1 MLYLISLGIF
11 DEKDMS
17 IRAIECAKKCD
28 FLFFERYTSKPKTD
42 AKKLSKFLGKE
53 VLEVGR
59 EELEE
64 NSENI
69 IRLSEKNNVG
79 IIVSGDALVAT
90 THISLII
97 EARKRGIDTKV
108 IHGSSIYTAVCSSG
122 LQIYKFG
129 RTVTLTKR
137 GEESIIKEIK
147 ENKKRG
153 LHTLVLLDVDLR
165 LEDAIKILLN
175 SKAIKEN
182 ENIVFYSNIGEDEII
197 KYITPKEF
205 FESDFFKNLEE
216 IQFSII
222 IPGKLHFIEEEALY
236 LFK

>member
-42 AKKLSKFLGKE
+42 AKKLSEFLGKE
-53 VLEVGR
+53 VKEIKR
-59 EELEE
+59 EDIEE
-64 NSENI
+64 NSEDI
-69 IRLSEKNNVG
+69 IKLSEKNNVG

-90 THISLII
+90 THISLIV
-97 EARKRGIDTKV
+97 EARKRGIETKV
-108 IHGSSIYTAVCSSG
+108 IHSSSIYTAVCSSG

-137 GEESIIKEIK
+137 GEKSIIKEIK

-153 LHTLVLLDVDLR
+153 LHSLILLDIDME
-165 LEDAIKILLN
+165 LEDAINILLKN
-175 SKAIKEN
+175 KAIKEN
-182 ENIVFYSNIGEDEII
+182 EKIVLYSNIGEDEII
-197 KYITPKEF
+197 KYISPKEF
-205 FESDFFKNLEE
+205 FESDLRNFKEY
-216 IQFSII
+216 QFSII
-222 IPGKLHFIEEEALY
+222 IPGKLHFMEEEY
-236 LFK
+236 LSLLK